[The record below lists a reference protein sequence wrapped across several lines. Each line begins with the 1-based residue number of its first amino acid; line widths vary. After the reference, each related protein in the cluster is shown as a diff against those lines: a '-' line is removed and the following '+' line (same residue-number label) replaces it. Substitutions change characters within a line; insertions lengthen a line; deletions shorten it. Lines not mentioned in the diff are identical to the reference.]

1 MELLHQELTGDIL
14 NCFYAVHKSMGI
26 GFAEKVY
33 ENSLF
38 VELEET
44 GHKCKRQQPIS
55 VYYKGRLVGEYFA
68 DLVVDDLVIIELKA
82 AECIVSEHEAQLINY
97 LKATKY
103 EVGMLLNFGKD
114 AKFKRKVLS
123 NSNKPH
129 LDFPKSAIAST
140 KHDFP
145 SNDE

>member
-1 MELLHQELTGDIL
+1 MELLHQDLTGDIL
-14 NCFYAVHKSMGI
+14 KCFYAVHKSLGF

-38 VELEET
+38 VELEEE

-55 VYYKGRLVGEYFA
+55 VFYKGRIVGEYFA

-82 AECIVSEHEAQLINY
+82 AERLIPEHEAQLINY
-97 LKATKY
+97 LKATKH

-114 AKFKRKVLS
+114 AKFKRKVYS
-123 NSNKPH
+123 NLNKPH
-129 LDFPKSAIAST
+129 LNFPESTIASLKYDFPE
-140 KHDFP
+140 HDK
-145 SNDE
+145 